1 MSRARP
7 PEAARRGADG
17 TVAAVPRGSRR
28 TRPDPPAR
36 PAEEAVCQ
44 EMRSS
49 GRYRLTGSLPYRT
62 STGGGHFEIWIGQGG
77 AGQGEG
83 HD

>member
-1 MSRARP
+1 MR
-7 PEAARRGADG
+7 
-17 TVAAVPRGSRR
+17 
-28 TRPDPPAR
+28 
-36 PAEEAVCQ
+36 Q
-44 EMRSS
+44 ETRSS

-77 AGQGEG
+77 AGLGKG